1 MKFTYQYRTSDN
13 VAHQGTINAPTRDAV
28 FVALKAKGIRPGRV
42 DEAPGLLNHLIGRC
56 KRWNAVAILAVAL
69 TSVLVFW
76 IWNTVDEGVNSSA
89 IPSTSDFLL
98 SQTRR
103 QVIGDA
109 AFIEKGIRTGWASV
123 FPHEGERFL
132 ASFAIPGVPAGQRN
146 STEEEVRQALT
157 RKCDIEIEDGIETR
171 QIKAMVEGMKQELRT
186 YLAAGGSVV
195 GYGHRLVERQES
207 EIAYYERAKNEIEA
221 ACASGTATDKVLSLW
236 ESKNDELRRMGIRLV
251 PFPD

>member
-1 MKFTYQYRTSDN
+1 M
-13 VAHQGTINAPTRDAV
+13 P
-28 FVALKAKGIRPGRV
+28 P
-42 DEAPGLLNHLIGRC
+42 
-56 KRWNAVAILAVAL
+56 
-69 TSVLVFW
+69 
-76 IWNTVDEGVNSSA
+76 
-89 IPSTSDFLL
+89 TSDFLL
-98 SQTRR
+98 SPTRR

-109 AFIEKGIRTGWASV
+109 AFIEKGIRTGWSSV

-171 QIKAMVEGMKQELRT
+171 QIKAMVEGMKQELRA

-221 ACASGTATDKVLSLW
+221 ACASGAAADKVLSLW

-251 PFPD
+251 PLPD